1 MVLKLIKIYALIFVI
16 AILGGIGY
24 GAKYYYDTTQATIA
38 TLREN
43 NVKLESAVE
52 TAEQSVATLRGN
64 IEKLGVLNK
73 ELTTSLQKAEAYGD
87 ELRTKLSK
95 LNLVVEALRDSKQL
109 EGKMNGASAKLWRGL
124 IEESG
129 GDGNRPNP
137 QWLQRVPAGA
147 GDQSSDQGG
156 EGGDTNS
163 IKTETPPAQ

>member
-1 MVLKLIKIYALIFVI
+1 MIKIYALIFVI

-52 TAEQSVATLRGN
+52 TAEQSVATLKGDLV
-64 IEKLGVLNK
+64 KLGNLNK
-73 ELTTSLQKAEAYGD
+73 ELSVSLQKAEAYGD

-95 LNLVVEALRDSKQL
+95 LNLVVEALQDSKQL

-124 IEESG
+124 MEESG
-129 GDGNRPNP
+129 GDGKRPNP
-137 QWLQRVPAGA
+137 KWLQRIPDAGT
-147 GDQSSDQGG
+147 GNQSSDQSG
-156 EGGDTNS
+156 EGANTDSGEA
-163 IKTETPPAQ
+163 KTTSTQ

>member
-1 MVLKLIKIYALIFVI
+1 VLRIYVLIFII
-16 AILGGIGY
+16 AILGSIGY

-52 TAEQSVATLRGN
+52 TAEQSVATLQQDMV
-64 IEKLGVLNK
+64 KLGNLNK
-73 ELTTSLQKAEAYGD
+73 ELSASLQKAEAYGD

-109 EGKMNGASAKLWRGL
+109 EGKMNGASANLWRGL
-124 IEESG
+124 MEDTG

-137 QWLQRVPAGA
+137 QWLQRPTGS
-147 GDQSSDQGG
+147 GSKGGNQSR
-156 EGGDTNS
+156 EDTNTNS
-163 IKTETPPAQ
+163 SSTETTSTQ

>member
-1 MVLKLIKIYALIFVI
+1 MIRIYALIFVI

-52 TAEQSVATLRGN
+52 TAEQSVATLKGDLV
-64 IEKLGVLNK
+64 KLGNLNK
-73 ELTTSLQKAEAYGD
+73 ELSISLQKAEAYGD

-95 LNLVVEALRDSKQL
+95 LNLVVEALQDSKQL

-124 IEESG
+124 MEESG
-129 GDGNRPNP
+129 GDGKRPNP
-137 QWLQRVPAGA
+137 QWLQRVPDAGS
-147 GDQSSDQGG
+147 GNQSSDQSG
-156 EGGDTNS
+156 EGANTDS
-163 IKTETPPAQ
+163 SKAKTTSTQ